1 MWLYPGPRC
10 PDRPFSDELG
20 EVEVNTRIRNV
31 LDHGADL
38 NPGAGPTPSPPA
50 PPGCPRL
57 VYLHPFWA
65 VCAISSSHHARDLVQ
80 GPRYAYNAP
89 WGIKLPENGVKC

>member
-10 PDRPFSDELG
+10 PDCPFSDELG

-38 NPGAGPTPSPPA
+38 NPGAGPA
-50 PPGCPRL
+50 PPPPDVLG
-57 VYLHPFWA
+57 
-65 VCAISSSHHARDLVQ
+65 
-80 GPRYAYNAP
+80 
-89 WGIKLPENGVKC
+89 